1 MIGLKV
7 NNSLSISSLITFFR
21 RHHDYFFHGES
32 HNFYEVVCVLSG
44 EVGITAGKNV
54 FVLKAGEI
62 TFHQPS
68 EFHAIWE
75 ENSSNPE
82 IIIFSFSASS
92 FPTVSDK
99 IFKLSDE
106 ALAELIEN
114 YEYSR
119 RIFGF
124 RKNASFDHILP
135 GMENDA
141 SIFVKKMETFLSQNL
156 GKNARFDSSYP
167 TQSSN
172 VFANILSTMEKNISL
187 SLSVKE
193 IADLCGISVP
203 TLEKTV
209 YKFLGYGAITHYNI
223 LKLQRAHTLLIS
235 GASVK
240 ETALSL
246 GFLNQNYFSARFK
259 KYFGYPPSHVKNINS
274 EA

>member
-1 MIGLKV
+1 MIGLKAK
-7 NNSLSISSLITFFR
+7 NSLSISSLITFFK
-21 RHHDYFFHGES
+21 RHHNYFFHGES
-32 HNFYEVVCVLSG
+32 HNFYEVVCCLSG

-62 TFHQPS
+62 TFHQPG

-75 ENSSNPE
+75 EKASNPE
-82 IIIFSFSASS
+82 IMVFSFSATS
-92 FPTVSDK
+92 FPSLSEK
-99 IFKLSDE
+99 IFTLSE
-106 ALAELIEN
+106 SAVAELIN
-114 YEYSR
+114 NFEYSR

-124 RKNASFDHILP
+124 RKNASFDHVLP

-141 SIFVKKMETFLSQNL
+141 SVFIKKMEIFLSENL
-156 GKNARFDSSYP
+156 GKNARFESSYP

-172 VFANILSTMEKNISL
+172 VFANILSTMEKNISV

-235 GASVK
+235 GMSVK

-246 GFLNQNYFSARFK
+246 GFLNQNYFSSRFK
-259 KYFGYPPSHVKNINS
+259 KYFGYPPSKVKNINS
-274 EA
+274 EV

>member
-1 MIGLKV
+1 MIGIKAK
-7 NNSLSISSLITFFR
+7 NSLSISSLITFFK
-21 RHHDYFFHGES
+21 RHHNYFFHGES
-32 HNFYEVVCVLSG
+32 HNFYEVVCCLSG

-54 FVLKAGEI
+54 FILKAGEI

-75 ENSSNPE
+75 ENASNPE
-82 IIIFSFSASS
+82 IMVFSFSASA
-92 FPTVSDK
+92 FPSLSEK
-99 IFKLSDE
+99 IFTLSE
-106 ALAELIEN
+106 RALSELLEN
-114 YEYSR
+114 FEYSR

-141 SIFVKKMETFLSQNL
+141 SIFIKKMELFLSENL
-156 GKNARFDSSYP
+156 GKNARFESSYP

-172 VFANILSTMEKNISL
+172 VFANILSTMEKNIS
-187 SLSVKE
+187 SALSVKE

-223 LKLQRAHTLLIS
+223 LKLQRAHTLLIA
-235 GASVK
+235 GTSVK

-246 GFLNQNYFSARFK
+246 GFLNQNYFSSRFK
-259 KYFGYPPSHVKNINS
+259 KYFGYPPSRVKNINS
-274 EA
+274 EV